1 LEFDELDAKCALI
14 ADAVRSTIE
23 KRNELCG
30 ILKKIRF
37 KELFR
42 NLSQQLRNGIRD
54 DTLSVPVKPTDL
66 TGLHVAGID
75 GGLVSSRLQYI
86 DVLLTRAVVVI
97 FRYSKPGK
105 ITVEQLMSH
114 ESTPEITVKTEALSR
129 GEFEALSSIRRT
141 ITEIELA
148 QKAVEQQSI
157 NVILLDGSI
166 MPQKAERP
174 VVSSPVVEEYQQ
186 MLNYYQQFYESCE
199 DRGVLAI
206 GCIKDS
212 KSTHFREII
221 ARALPTIIQHWR
233 KELEDLLSVDYRHTL
248 TGMFDSEYFYRL
260 LEPRERSCCFP
271 LEERNTSHE
280 DGLGTDLS
288 IYCFY
293 LKTVP
298 LDFPLRIEF
307 LSGREKPEV
316 RANRIASVVFPLSSH
331 HSEYGLPSV
340 LIEADARARL
350 HQADLDLI
358 VENIIHKIGTIQE
371 PWRLR
376 RERSPF

>member
-1 LEFDELDAKCALI
+1 MEFDELDTKCARI
-14 ADAVRSTIE
+14 ADAIRSTIDN
-23 KRNELCG
+23 RNKLCG

-37 KELFR
+37 KEIFR
-42 NLSQQLRNGIRD
+42 NLSSSLRNGIRD
-54 DTLSVPVKPTDL
+54 DTLSVLVKPTDL
-66 TGLHVAGID
+66 TGLHIAGID
-75 GGLVSSRLQYI
+75 GGLVSSRLQYF
-86 DVLLTRAVVVI
+86 DVLLTRAVVVV
-97 FRYSKPGK
+97 FRYGKLGK
-105 ITVEQLMSH
+105 ITVEHLMSH

-129 GEFEALSSIRRT
+129 KEFEVLSSIRRT

-148 QKAVEQQSI
+148 QKAIEQQSL

-166 MPQKAERP
+166 MPQKADHP
-174 VVSSPVVEEYQQ
+174 VASSSILEEYNQ
-186 MLNYYQQFYESCE
+186 MLNCYQQFYETCE

-233 KELEDLLSVDYRHTL
+233 NELEELLSVDYRHIL
-248 TGMFDSEYFYRL
+248 TEMFDSEYFYRL
-260 LEPRERSCCFP
+260 LDPRERSCCYT
-271 LEERNTSHE
+271 LEERNTSRE
-280 DGLGTDLS
+280 EGLGTDLS

-307 LSGREKPEV
+307 LSGREKPDL
-316 RANRIASVVFPLSSH
+316 RANRIASVIYPLSSH

-350 HQADLDLI
+350 HQVDLDLVI
-358 VENIIHKIGTIQE
+358 EGIIHKIGTIQD